1 MKVSLF
7 FLIIP
12 LLNFSSMFASPIIFV
27 SQENFSK
34 KIKICSTKNQE
45 KEFLFETIHFKGPD
59 SFPGKEITKLSEEH
73 AKLRFSQLECLRNLN
88 LLDNDLVLLK
98 KSYTFFRERELEGLE
113 ILSNY
118 FISQDK
124 KNMYAPGELSK
135 IKGFLKLKNEL
146 YYILS
151 KKTEDYLFLGEK
163 IELNDFIS
171 IYQSMLRLHYD
182 LLNSVPKI
190 VRQNFIKK

>member
-1 MKVSLF
+1 MLVTLF
-7 FLIIP
+7 IFIISFLS
-12 LLNFSSMFASPIIFV
+12 FSSLFASPIIFV

-34 KIKICSTKNQE
+34 NIKICSTKNQE
-45 KEFLFETIHFKGPD
+45 KEFLFETNHFKGPD
-59 SFPGKEITKLSEEH
+59 FFPGKEITKRSEEH
-73 AKLRFSQLECLRNLN
+73 AKIRFSQLECIRNLN
-88 LLDNDLVLLK
+88 LLENDLVLLK
-98 KSYTFFRERELEGLE
+98 KSYTFFRERELEALE

-135 IKGFLKLKNEL
+135 IKECLKLKNEL

-151 KKTEDYLFLGEK
+151 KKSEGYLFLGEK

-182 LLNSVPKI
+182 LLNSVPKSI
-190 VRQNFIKK
+190 RQNFIKK